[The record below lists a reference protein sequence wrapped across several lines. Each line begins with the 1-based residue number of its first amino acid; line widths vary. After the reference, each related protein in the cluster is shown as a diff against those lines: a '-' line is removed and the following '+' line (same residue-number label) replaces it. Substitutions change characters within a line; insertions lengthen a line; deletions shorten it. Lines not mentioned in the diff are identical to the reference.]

1 MEPQDI
7 QQSVPVK
14 IKRQSNKKMIIIVSI
29 LIVLIL
35 ALGGVAAY
43 LYTHRVVT
51 PQDQAKAAEKEVA
64 NIMAAVGKLI
74 VLPENETPTVA
85 TATDPEILR
94 NQPFFAHVE
103 VGDKVLIY
111 SEARKA
117 ILYSPI
123 LNKIKEV
130 SPVNPNA
137 LQQPRDTTQSQVLPQ
152 ANQTQ
157 QQSIPSAQTN
167 TPVKKP

>member
-1 MEPQDI
+1 MEPQNI
-7 QQSVPVK
+7 QHAVPVK
-14 IKRQSNKKMIIIVSI
+14 IKRQGNKRMVIIVSI
-29 LIVLIL
+29 LIILIL

-43 LYTHRVVT
+43 LYTHRTMT
-51 PQDQAKAAEKEVA
+51 PQDQAKATEKEVA
-64 NIMAAVGKLI
+64 EIMKAVGKLI

-85 TATDPEILR
+85 TVTDPEKLR